1 MPKIALCFDR
11 CSQLLGWLLPLKTL
25 FVVSVLGQL
34 VSRGLMKLVNV
45 RSTLLLFFVVLGCCS
60 GNCLQGQIQL
70 DRFFPPAVGVGQSL
84 ELKVEGKFPEWP
96 IKLVTDCGNVS
107 VQAAEKSGQVLVE
120 ANELATPGVVW
131 VRGSDKTSASGL
143 IPLLI
148 EPLNPV
154 VEIEPNETLEKATQV
169 DLPSV
174 VTGRLSKSGEV
185 DTFRVAV
192 KKGETLV
199 VSVMANELLQSP
211 MDAVVQLVDAKGHV
225 LAQADDQRGL
235 DPQLVYE
242 VKRDQTLLIR
252 LFAFPETP
260 NSTIG
265 FAGAVT
271 FVYALRVTT
280 GAFVDHVL
288 PLNQQLTAVAGGGET
303 GSVVQGWNLPDASAA
318 KQGAVNQFGGSAIF
332 LPNALGWQYQD
343 AHVPRGGEF
352 FETAETADIAVME
365 NTPCSYS
372 GRIAAAGE
380 IDRVQLAV
388 RKGKKYRVEVHARRS
403 GMILDSVLR
412 VVDLKD
418 GKELGRNDDVT
429 RGKYDARVDF
439 TAKEDGRVEVQ
450 ISDLVDGFGMR
461 HAYTVAVAVV
471 EPSVE
476 VTVAADHFAVKA
488 GESLEI
494 PVTIGRRDGYAAKL
508 QLSAAGL
515 PEGIAGE
522 AVVSESKGDSSKAVK
537 LKITAADGI
546 SHQGPMQIQVIEV
559 GAEKSEPLHAKYE
572 LAKVLRINEFWLTV
586 AP

>member
-1 MPKIALCFDR
+1 MPKIALCCDR
-11 CSQLLGWLLPLKTL
+11 CSQLLGWLFPLETL
-25 FVVSVLGQL
+25 FVVSGVGQL
-34 VSRGLMKLVNV
+34 VSTGLMKLVNV
-45 RSTLLLFFVVLGCCS
+45 RSTLLFFFVVLGCCS

-96 IKLVTDCGNVS
+96 IDLVTDCGNVS
-107 VQAAEKSGQVLVE
+107 VKAAEKSGQVVVE
-120 ANELATPGVVW
+120 VNELATPGVVW
-131 VRGSDKTSASGL
+131 VRGLDKTSASGL
-143 IPLLI
+143 VPLLI
-148 EPLNPV
+148 EPLVPV
-154 VEIEPNETLEKATQV
+154 SEVEPNETLENATQV
-169 DLPSV
+169 ELPSI

-185 DTFRVAV
+185 DTFRVVV
-192 KKGETLV
+192 KEGETLV
-199 VSVMANELLQSP
+199 VSVIANQLLQSP
-211 MDAVVQLVDAKGHV
+211 MDAVLQLVDPNGHV

-242 VKRDQTLLIR
+242 SKRNQTLLIR

-265 FAGAVT
+265 FAGAAT
-271 FVYALRVTT
+271 FVYELRVTT

-288 PLNQQLTAVAGGGET
+288 PLNQQVMAVAGG
-303 GSVVQGWNLPDASAA
+303 VVQGWNLPDGSVAENGSS
-318 KQGAVNQFGGSAIF
+318 NHFGGSAIF
-332 LPNALGWQYQD
+332 LTGALGWQYQG
-343 AHVPRGGEF
+343 AHAARGNEF
-352 FETAETADIAVME
+352 FETAEVPVME
-365 NTPCSYS
+365 STPCSYS
-372 GRIAAAGE
+372 GRIATPGE

-388 RKGKKYRVEVHARRS
+388 KKGKKYRVAVHARRS
-403 GMILDSVLR
+403 GMNLDSVLR

-418 GKELGRNDDVT
+418 GKELGRNDDAT

-494 PVTIGRRDGYAAKL
+494 PVTIGRRDGYASKL
-508 QLSAAGL
+508 LISAVGL
-515 PEGIAGE
+515 PEGTTTE
-522 AVVSESKGDSSKAVK
+522 AVVSETKGDSSKAVK

-546 SHQGPMQIQVIEV
+546 SHQGSIQIQVIEV
-559 GAEKSEPLHAKYE
+559 EDAKEAKPFHAKHE
-572 LAKVLRINEFWLTV
+572 LAKVLRIDEFWLSV